1 MSSTTSIHLDPGD
14 RWDYLS
20 PESIPPNVP
29 TTGEDSIVIAPW
41 LEEPPAPPSKGHKHG
56 PALNT
61 KRSVMNFVSARQ
73 GSTTSLPRAARGSES
88 ICDSISSSGTERQ
101 SSTDLRKPKSMNMF
115 NVIKKKVSRIGKDE
129 GSNNGSNGSKD
140 SNTSSANALVPPL
153 PSPLYSQSFLPLQA
167 SPAPAPRKHRRRNR
181 PKSPLPPQRPPKE
194 PEFTL
199 DTNLDEMDGIV
210 DMTIRNNDVKG
221 ILANDNASASSP
233 GSGFESSYQSSSWSA
248 SDGSFHPL
256 APSPPAQVNTHFQ
269 PAFFSNP
276 FLPNATL
283 SASAQAATH
292 RRRGPSHVDPKKI
305 CPKTPLPR
313 PPDKKVDGEKR
324 DDEPHSPGW
333 AAPESWAVEREG
345 GLPDVPYTDSDASD
359 SMGAVERSQTVKQQR
374 RRTRNPKRAQS
385 IPHYQIRIHRSDGTY
400 HVVKCPLTTTVSEL
414 VPVMNHKLFLD
425 ETREPHSLYV
435 KERERERVLAPTE
448 KPADLV
454 RRRLEQAGYD
464 VADGLP
470 LLGADEIG
478 FLIKFIYKSNFLGD
492 QQEEPIVDNNF
503 ELIDLTGRSLKTI
516 PILLHANA
524 PKIVFLNLSRNPMLE
539 IPLDFIQ
546 SCTTLRELRLSNMAM
561 KKVPQSV
568 RHSASLINLD
578 ISCNRIADLDD
589 SGLDRIPSLGTLKAQ
604 NNRID
609 KLPQWFPKLR
619 SLKFLNI
626 SNNKFQAVPSVIP
639 EMSNLVDL
647 DISFNMISSLPPEIG
662 SLKSLHSLVMV
673 GNQIS
678 KFPPEFSG
686 LVNLVNLDC
695 RRNNISD
702 LSLVSKLPRLEH
714 LLADHNAVHALDLVV
729 GPCMRVLDSS
739 HNDITQ
745 LTVLANPSSPSHF
758 RLTSLNI
765 SHAKLSSLDDTAFAH
780 LTTLETLHID
790 HNAFRFIPESLGLLT
805 NLVTFTCSD
814 NQLDMLPMSIGNLQR
829 LVLLDAHNN
838 SLTEL
843 PPTMWQ
849 CRSLET
855 VNVTSNLISTL
866 HDPPSPTASFD
877 NFDNGES
884 YALAPPMRDVPRKP
898 STADS
903 VISQSSAMR
912 WLPPLAR
919 SLKRLYLGE
928 NRLTDDTLHPL
939 SALRELR
946 VLNLSFNNIQEL
958 PSSFFRNMVLL
969 EEIYLSGN
977 KLSMIPTEDLHRLT
991 SLTVI
996 FLNGNKLQVLP
1007 SELGKLKSLTVLD
1020 VGSNVLKYNINN
1032 WEFDWNWNFN
1042 KALKYLNLS
1051 GNKRLKIQ
1059 PDQSRMSMAHHTAS
1073 HRKVLADF
1081 AELTQLRVL
1090 GLMDVTVTSGIPE
1103 DDELRRVRTSLS
1115 EVNQMPYGIADTLGK
1130 KDVLGM
1136 LDVVVPDFRGRSDE
1150 CIFAMFG
1157 RFDASHMNNR
1167 VSKFLGENFV
1177 KVFAQQLEKLDKNAK
1192 ETVHDAM
1199 RRTFLTL
1206 NKNMHAFLTA
1216 SVNLS
1221 RKMSA
1226 ASASTATQATLAT
1239 DLGILRNG
1247 ASGIVV
1253 YFVGKTIHVANAGD
1267 VLAVVSR
1274 QGTAQVVSRKHEPFD
1289 REETAR
1295 IRAAEGWVSPKGLV
1309 NEEIEVSRSFGF
1321 YHLLPA
1327 VNPRPDIASYELS
1340 ELDEF
1345 IIIANRGLWDYVSYR
1360 TAVDIARSEKDDP
1373 MIASQKLRDFAISYG
1388 ADGSTM
1394 IMVICVSALF
1404 TARSR
1409 QATVGSLADVD
1420 AYQARKPK
1428 PKTQD
1433 IGDVQLSRLPQEVLA
1448 PTGHVALVFTDIR
1461 NSTHLWDANAGM
1473 PTAMR
1478 LHNQLLRRQLRLC
1491 GGYEVKTEGDAFM
1504 CSFPNVL
1511 SALKWCLTVQLD
1523 LLHESWPLEILE
1535 CEDGKEI
1542 YDKNGRLIE
1551 RGLSVRMGMHCGTPV
1566 CEPDPITHRMDYFGP
1581 MVNRSARIVGSANGG
1596 QIMCSADVVREIRS
1610 QVLNKEYDPADPE
1623 QKALVTTIEGIGVE
1637 IVPVG
1642 ERRLKG
1648 LEIPEM
1654 LSLIY
1659 PKELIG
1665 RSELILAD
1673 EPDASG
1679 SRVQYS
1685 VVQMRELAT
1694 LCVRLEAL
1702 TSCRVLRPLPRKG
1715 STASTA
1721 GAGGP
1726 PVDASSSSS
1735 VSLPTEPAEDSVVM
1749 YADPMTLIPHI
1760 SDKAEDR
1767 ELMAILDSLSM
1778 RIENALASLILRRMG
1793 DAPQSV
1799 LDRLHQGEEVDQ
1811 RTLIQVLS
1819 LLQAALP
1826 SLPQLDDS

>member
-1 MSSTTSIHLDPGD
+1 
-14 RWDYLS
+14 
-20 PESIPPNVP
+20 
-29 TTGEDSIVIAPW
+29 
-41 LEEPPAPPSKGHKHG
+41 
-56 PALNT
+56 
-61 KRSVMNFVSARQ
+61 
-73 GSTTSLPRAARGSES
+73 
-88 ICDSISSSGTERQ
+88 
-101 SSTDLRKPKSMNMF
+101 
-115 NVIKKKVSRIGKDE
+115 
-129 GSNNGSNGSKD
+129 
-140 SNTSSANALVPPL
+140 
-153 PSPLYSQSFLPLQA
+153 
-167 SPAPAPRKHRRRNR
+167 
-181 PKSPLPPQRPPKE
+181 
-194 PEFTL
+194 
-199 DTNLDEMDGIV
+199 
-210 DMTIRNNDVKG
+210 
-221 ILANDNASASSP
+221 
-233 GSGFESSYQSSSWSA
+233 
-248 SDGSFHPL
+248 
-256 APSPPAQVNTHFQ
+256 
-269 PAFFSNP
+269 
-276 FLPNATL
+276 
-283 SASAQAATH
+283 
-292 RRRGPSHVDPKKI
+292 
-305 CPKTPLPR
+305 
-313 PPDKKVDGEKR
+313 
-324 DDEPHSPGW
+324 
-333 AAPESWAVEREG
+333 
-345 GLPDVPYTDSDASD
+345 
-359 SMGAVERSQTVKQQR
+359 
-374 RRTRNPKRAQS
+374 
-385 IPHYQIRIHRSDGTY
+385 
-400 HVVKCPLTTTVSEL
+400 
-414 VPVMNHKLFLD
+414 MNHKLFLD

-448 KPADLV
+448 RPADLV

-470 LLGADEIG
+470 SLGADEIG
-478 FLIKFIYKSNFLGD
+478 FLIKFIYKSNFLGEAV
-492 QQEEPIVDNNF
+492 QPIVDNNF
-503 ELIDLTGRSLKTI
+503 ELTDLTGRSLKTI

-524 PKIVFLNLSRNPMLE
+524 PRIVFLNLSRNPMLE

-546 SCTTLRELRLSNMAM
+546 SCTALRELRLSNMAM

-568 RHSASLINLD
+568 RHSATLINLD

-589 SGLDRIPSLGTLKAQ
+589 SGLDRIPRLGTLKAQ

-609 KLPQWFPKLR
+609 KLPQWFSKLR
-619 SLKFLNI
+619 ALKFLNI

-639 EMSNLVDL
+639 DMTSLVDL

-678 KFPPEFSG
+678 RFPPEFSG
-686 LVNLVNLDC
+686 LINLVNLDC

-702 LSLVSKLPRLEH
+702 LSLVSKLPKLEL
-714 LLADHNAVHALDLVV
+714 LLADHNAVHALDLSV
-729 GPCMRVLDSS
+729 GPDMKFLDSS

-745 LTVLANPSSPSHF
+745 LTVATIDCQPRDIYHF

-765 SHAKLSSLDDTAFAH
+765 SHAKLSSLDDTAFVH
-780 LTTLETLHID
+780 LTALEVLHID
-790 HNAFRFIPESLGLLT
+790 HNAFRFIPETLGLLT
-805 NLVTFTCSD
+805 QLITFTCSD
-814 NQLDMLPMSIGNLQR
+814 NQLDALPLSIGNLQR
-829 LVLLDAHNN
+829 LVTLDAHNN

-849 CRSLET
+849 CSSLET
-855 VNVTSNLISTL
+855 VNATSNLINTL
-866 HDPPSPTASFD
+866 HDPPSPSASVD
-877 NFDNGES
+877 NFEMVDS
-884 YALAPPMRDVPRKP
+884 FALAPPLKDVPRKP
-898 STADS
+898 STASS
-903 VISQSSAMR
+903 VFSQGSMR

-928 NRLTDDTLHPL
+928 NRLTDDVLHPL
-939 SALRELR
+939 SMLRELR

-958 PSSFFRNMVLL
+958 PLSFFRNMVAL

-991 SLTVI
+991 NLTVI

-1059 PDQSRMSMAHHTAS
+1059 PDHSRMSMAHQSAS
-1073 HRKVLADF
+1073 NRRVLADF

-1115 EVNQMPYGIADTLGK
+1115 EVNQMAYGIADTLGR

-1136 LDVVVPDFRGRSDE
+1136 LDVVVPEFCGRSDE

-1157 RFDASHMNNR
+1157 RFDASPMNNR
-1167 VSKFLGENFV
+1167 VSRYLGENFL
-1177 KVFAQQLEKLDKNAK
+1177 KEFQHHLEKLDRHAK
-1192 ETVHDAM
+1192 ETVHDAL
-1199 RRTFLTL
+1199 RRTFLAL
-1206 NKNMHAFLTA
+1206 NKRMHAFWTQ

-1226 ASASTATQATLAT
+1226 ASTATTTAASIAG
-1239 DLGILRNG
+1239 DLNILRNG

-1267 VLAVVSR
+1267 VLAVISR
-1274 QGTAQVVSRKHEPFD
+1274 QGTAHLVSRKHEPFD
-1289 REETAR
+1289 RGETAR

-1309 NEEIEVSRSFGF
+1309 NEETDVSRSFGF

-1327 VNPRPDIASYELS
+1327 VNPRPDIVSWELS

-1373 MIASQKLRDFAISYG
+1373 MIAAQKLRDFAISYG

-1394 IMVICVSALF
+1394 IMVICVSGLF
-1404 TARSR
+1404 AARSR
-1409 QATVGSLADVD
+1409 QATVGSLAEVD
-1420 AYQARKPK
+1420 TYQARKPK
-1428 PKTQD
+1428 PKGQD

-1504 CSFPNVL
+1504 CSFQNVL

-1551 RGLSVRMGMHCGTPV
+1551 RGLSVRMGIHCGTPV

-1581 MVNRSARIVGSANGG
+1581 MVNRAARIVGSANGG
-1596 QIMCSADVVREIRS
+1596 QIMASADIVREIRT
-1610 QVLNKEYDPADPE
+1610 QVLNKKYDPSDPAS
-1623 QKALVTTIEGIGVE
+1623 KALVTTIEGIGVE

-1648 LEIPEM
+1648 LEIPEI
-1654 LSLIY
+1654 LSLVY

-1665 RSELILAD
+1665 RSELILAE

-1679 SRVQYS
+1679 SRVQFS

-1702 TSCRVLRPLPRKG
+1702 TSQRVLRPMPPRKG
-1715 STASTA
+1715 STASTSA
-1721 GAGGP
+1721 DQAAAATA
-1726 PVDASSSSS
+1726 DATLSSSP
-1735 VSLPTEPAEDSVVM
+1735 SLPQDDGSGSSIDNVIM
-1749 YADPMTLIPHI
+1749 FADPTTLIPHI
-1760 SDKAEDR
+1760 NDKATDR

-1778 RIENALASLILRRMG
+1778 RIENALSSIMLRRMG
-1793 DAPQSV
+1793 DTPQE
-1799 LDRLHQGEEVDQ
+1799 LFEKMQRGEGVDE
-1811 RTLIQVLS
+1811 RTLLDVLGM
-1819 LLQAALP
+1819 LMVALP
-1826 SLPQLDDS
+1826 SRPVIEDVGS